1 MNTGQLDHKFSGPEL
16 AMCTVRRTA
25 IHAAGS
31 VHNISLF
38 AVIWNPKCILY
49 RAWQAYTVV
58 LPSKETGSLHPLS
71 AVYRLPHRWHHRNG
85 HAVDVLCALLNCDE
99 FCHFYLAMI
108 CMRGTSHRP
117 VSVSVCLSQVGVL
130 LKRLNV
136 GSHKQNHTIAQELYF
151 SGAKDLYEIRPGSP
165 LRWHQMQVGWV
176 KIGDFWQ
183 ITGYISKTVQ
193 GRHIVSIK
201 VE

>member
-99 FCHFYLAMI
+99 CCHFYLAMI
-108 CMRGTSHRP
+108 CMRSTSHRP

-165 LRWHQMQVGWV
+165 TTMAPNAGGVG
-176 KIGDFWQ
+176 Q
-183 ITGYISKTVQ
+183 NRRLLTNNRLYIENGT
-193 GRHIVSIK
+193 R
-201 VE
+201 